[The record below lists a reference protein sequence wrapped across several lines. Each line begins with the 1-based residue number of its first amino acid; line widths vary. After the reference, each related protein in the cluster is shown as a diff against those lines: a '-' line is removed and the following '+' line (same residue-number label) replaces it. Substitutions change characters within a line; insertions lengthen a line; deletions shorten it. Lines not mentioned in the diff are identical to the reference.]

1 MDKDK
6 ISAMK
11 RALSLNRANKSIARL
26 IVDFPEEQNNPE
38 IDRAFTELF
47 ETSIDLRYQRDL
59 QKIDIETGH
68 Y

>member
-26 IVDFPEEQNNPE
+26 IVDFPEEQNTPE
-38 IDRAFTELF
+38 TDRALTELF
-47 ETSIDLRYQRDL
+47 ETTIDLRYQRDI
-59 QKIDIETGH
+59 QQINIETGH